1 MENYSYTY
9 EPSNRKRQ
17 EKLKWQQKR
26 VRGANKNKYISEN
39 WLDK

>member
-1 MENYSYTY
+1 MSPQIENA
-9 EPSNRKRQ
+9 K
-17 EKLKWQQKR
+17 KLKWQQKR